1 MAQPLTVALVA
12 VMLVSSGLAVWQ
24 VSNPGEY
31 LSDRDRIFG
40 AKRGT
45 PGSWYDKGFFR
56 DYRDAPVIRVR
67 DARTLDLDGANATSG
82 SLEAVVDPPPGR
94 APIRTNIGAGHYLV
108 DVEGLEVVGRT
119 ANGYMVVRRPA
130 DRPTG
135 PLTVRITRPRSGPA
149 EIGRILSFVS
159 AIGLLAVLVATITG
173 TVRRRRAGS
182 TGATEDAEA
191 DRYPVPRGAGAA
203 RRA

>member
-1 MAQPLTVALVA
+1 
-12 VMLVSSGLAVWQ
+12 MLVSSGLSIWQ
-24 VSNPGEY
+24 VATPGEY
-31 LSDRDRIFG
+31 LSDRDRVFG

-45 PGSWYDKGFFR
+45 PGSWYDDGFFR

-67 DARTLDLDGANATSG
+67 DSRRLDLDGANATSG
-82 SLEAVVDPPPGR
+82 SLDVVVEPPPGR

-108 DVEGLEVVGRT
+108 DVDGLEVVGRT

-149 EIGRILSFVS
+149 EVGRILSFGS
-159 AIGLLAVLVATITG
+159 AIGLLAVLGATIAV

-182 TGATEDAEA
+182 TGAAEDADA

-203 RRA
+203 RA